1 MARFP
6 LLSGVRR
13 SEINSQ
19 GNFAIMSSKKG
30 GFWRGLGWFLGICL
44 ALELV
49 LRLFGYGNFV
59 EYKPDARLL
68 WVPEA
73 GRDKRTPINKELI
86 TINDEGFRYPTD
98 IGPKQPN
105 QFRIFTFGDSVTMGW
120 GVNDKSTY
128 SAVLEQRL
136 NASGCNKQFQ
146 VIDAGVNAYPN
157 SLVRERLKTVLEGS
171 YQPDLVVLAYSF
183 NTGGESMIHLQGAA
197 RQKILKG
204 VAMKSML
211 RHSALY
217 DFLIEGVL
225 RDLAYYRFRELLTH
239 GTWDT
244 QKDKPDDPVEQFSA
258 GLQDTYDDAVAHHV
272 PVVLLDLGS
281 DDESSDLHPYQQAM
295 IDFAKKNNVPI
306 VNMIDAWKSVNRKSL
321 FMDHVHPTALGHE
334 QIGDALTQ
342 VVRNT
347 GVYEAAC
354 TPVVASAGK
363 SEPAK

>member
-1 MARFP
+1 
-6 LLSGVRR
+6 
-13 SEINSQ
+13 
-19 GNFAIMSSKKG
+19 MSTKKG
-30 GFWRGLGWFLGICL
+30 GFWRGLGWFIGVCL

-59 EYKPDARLL
+59 EYKPDARLM
-68 WVPEA
+68 WVPEP
-73 GRDKRTPINKELI
+73 GHDRRTPINKELV
-86 TINDEGFRYPTD
+86 TINDQGYRYPTD

-128 SAVLEQRL
+128 SAVLEQQL
-136 NASGCNKQFQ
+136 NASSCGGKQFQ

-157 SLVRERLKTVLEGS
+157 SLVRERLKTVLESS

-183 NTGGESMIHLQGAA
+183 NTGMENMVHLQGAA
-197 RQKILKG
+197 KEKILKG
-204 VAMKSML
+204 VKMKSML

-225 RDLAYYRFRELLTH
+225 RDLAYYRFRELMTH

-244 QKDKPDDPVEQFSA
+244 QKDKPDDPVDQFTA

-281 DDESSDLHPYQQAM
+281 DDQSSDLHPYQQAM

-306 VNMIDAWKSVNRKSL
+306 VNMIDAWKSVDRKPL
-321 FMDHVHPTALGHE
+321 FMDHVHPTAVGHA
-334 QIGDALTQ
+334 QIGTALTQ
-342 VVRNT
+342 VVRT
-347 GVYEAAC
+347 TTAYQSACAPAAA
-354 TPVVASAGK
+354 VAETSV
-363 SEPAK
+363 PAK